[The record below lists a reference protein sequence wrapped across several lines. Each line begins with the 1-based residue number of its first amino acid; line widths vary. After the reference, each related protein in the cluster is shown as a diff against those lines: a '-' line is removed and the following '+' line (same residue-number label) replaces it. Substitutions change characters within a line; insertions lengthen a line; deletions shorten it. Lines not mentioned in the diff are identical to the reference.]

1 MSSYAKWL
9 AQRASSANVM
19 ELHQQ
24 ILPCGHR
31 MVSEYRSL
39 LQDTSRAHLH
49 PVIRSRLSELEQ
61 TLAQLRGAQAA

>member
-1 MSSYAKWL
+1 
-9 AQRASSANVM
+9 
-19 ELHQQ
+19 
-24 ILPCGHR
+24 

-61 TLAQLRGAQAA
+61 TLDQLRGAQAA